1 METSPLI
8 WSANCWTGFYMI
20 GTSVMKEIG
29 TPVVNV
35 PVSKLK
41 KMNSVIPS
49 LSLEIHLLPL
59 SKISH
64 TPNQLALS

>member
-1 METSPLI
+1 
-8 WSANCWTGFYMI
+8 MI

-35 PVSKLK
+35 PVSKIK

-64 TPNQLALS
+64 TPSQLALS